1 MSGALRRS
9 AIGGGAAA
17 LGLVLVKALW
27 VGGFRVS
34 ARELLEGGAREDLMT
49 RRAYLLDR
57 LAFQKGEGDSPA
69 GLPEKFR
76 GEWALGALSMS
87 GTAMVQMALADPETR
102 EESRDRVAQW
112 IDQAQR
118 PALQRFD
125 TRAWGRNALATLES
139 PEGHLGYLGHLNL
152 LLASHKYLGGD
163 GRFDGL
169 HRRITESLRAKLERS
184 PVLVA
189 ETYPGEI
196 YVPDVVA
203 AVASIALFEKA
214 TTGDSPFARRWV
226 ARARERLLDP
236 ATGALPFSVD
246 LPGRVRQGPR
256 GCGMGWNSFY
266 LGFVDPKFNREQYDV
281 MKTVFAGRAGGI
293 VPGIREWPR
302 GVRRGGDVDSGP
314 LIGGLTPSGTGFAIA
329 GAVLNGDRAFL
340 GDLLNTS
347 EGAGFTVQWKG
358 RRRYA
363 TAPLVGDAILLSMK
377 TARPWD
383 TRYLRRNPR

>member
-57 LAFQKGEGDSPA
+57 LAFQKGEADSPA

-76 GEWALGALSMS
+76 GEWALGTLSMS
-87 GTAMVQMALADPETR
+87 ATAMVQMALADPETR

-112 IDQAQR
+112 IDVAR
-118 PALQRFD
+118 GPALQRFD
-125 TRAWGRNALATLES
+125 TRAWGRSALGTLES

-152 LLASHKYLGGD
+152 LLASYKYLGGD
-163 GRFDGL
+163 GRFDAL
-169 HRRITESLRAKLERS
+169 HRRVTESLRAKLGRS
-184 PVLVA
+184 PAGVA

-203 AVASIALFEKA
+203 AVASVALYERA
-214 TTGDSPFARRWV
+214 DSGDSPFARKWA

-236 ATGALPFSVD
+236 ATGGLPFSVD
-246 LPGRVRQGPR
+246 LQGRLRQGPR

-266 LGFVDPKFNREQYDV
+266 LGFVDPEFNREQYDV
-281 MKTVFAGRAGGI
+281 MKKVFAGQAGGM

-329 GAVLNGDRAFL
+329 GAVLNRDAKFL
-340 GDLLNTS
+340 DALLWTS
-347 EGAGFTVQWKG
+347 ETAGFSLQWMG

-383 TRYLRRNPR
+383 ARYIRRSPL